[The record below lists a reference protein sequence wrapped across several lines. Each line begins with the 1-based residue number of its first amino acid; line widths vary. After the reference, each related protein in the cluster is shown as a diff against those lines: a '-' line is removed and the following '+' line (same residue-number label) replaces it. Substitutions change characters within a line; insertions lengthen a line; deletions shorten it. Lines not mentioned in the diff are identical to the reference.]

1 MFHKSVTL
9 LLHMSLFLFES
20 ESHVPPKFK
29 NKVYGFFLKLKIR
42 IKIQIDAFWKL
53 FII

>member
-29 NKVYGFFLKLKIR
+29 NKVYGGFFL
-42 IKIQIDAFWKL
+42 IKNTN
-53 FII
+53 